1 MLSKTQFMQIFYTI
15 SAARIAIASF
25 AWINFIATFII
36 LEALDALD
44 GLIAWFTKNIHE
56 EKNKIDFI
64 TDLYA
69 QGFYFFLITLIQWPD
84 WFILMAT
91 LVIIKTIATIARFKV
106 SEKFVTIN
114 PPLFKIIGARLIIET
129 LIPSL
134 HPHLLLI
141 TIAIL
146 ILNPIFEYLWHY
158 GFFLNY
164 RH

>member
-1 MLSKTQFMQIFYTI
+1 MLSKTRFMQIFYTI

-25 AWINFIATFII
+25 AWLNYIATFVI

-64 TDLYA
+64 IDLYA

-84 WFILMAT
+84 WFFLMAA
-91 LVIIKTIATIARFKV
+91 LVTIKAIATISRFKI
-106 SEKFVTIN
+106 SEKFVIIN
-114 PPLFKIIGARLIIET
+114 PPLFKIVGARLIIET
-129 LIPSL
+129 LIPTL
-134 HPHLLLI
+134 QPHLLPI

-146 ILNPIFEYLWHY
+146 ALNPIFEYLWHY

>member
-1 MLSKTQFMQIFYTI
+1 MLSKTQFMQIFYII

-25 AWINFIATFII
+25 AWINYIATFVI

-56 EKNKIDFI
+56 EKNKLDFAI
-64 TDLYA
+64 DLYA

-84 WFILMAT
+84 WFILMIT
-91 LVIIKTIATIARFKV
+91 LVAIKAIATISRFKI
-106 SEKFVTIN
+106 SEKFVIIN
-114 PPLFKIIGARLIIET
+114 PPLFKIVGARLIIET
-129 LIPSL
+129 LIPTL
-134 HPHLLLI
+134 QPHLLPI

-146 ILNPIFEYLWHY
+146 VLNPIFEYSWHY
-158 GFFLNY
+158 GHILNY